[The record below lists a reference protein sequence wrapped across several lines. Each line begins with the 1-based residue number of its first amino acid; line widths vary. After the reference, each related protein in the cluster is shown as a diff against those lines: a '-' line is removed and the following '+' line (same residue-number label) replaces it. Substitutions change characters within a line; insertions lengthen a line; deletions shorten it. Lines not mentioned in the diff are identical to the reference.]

1 VQDEAPLVLV
11 VEDEPQMCTLLQDLL
26 EPAGYRVECATDA
39 RGGLARIAAGGV
51 DLVLLDRMLPGG
63 DGLELCRQVRARETD
78 LYLPM
83 LMMTA
88 LAGRDARLEGFA
100 AGADDY
106 IAKPFDAQELLDRVG
121 VWARA
126 RLRMKSY
133 HGRLVEAYGRLRTV
147 DRQREEF
154 LALVSHELRQPVAA
168 IAVMADALAE
178 APALGEPELA
188 ALDSL
193 RRQAHGLG
201 RLADDLLAIAR
212 LETGL
217 FRLQRTTVELG
228 ALVAALAEHALEPA
242 RVQVELPPEPVL
254 VDVDPERLGQALDN
268 LLRNALKYSA
278 ADLPVVVAVCPTPTE
293 ARIEVRDQGIGLT
306 AEEVARL
313 FQKYQRLGSGRPSA
327 ASGVGLGLYLARL
340 LVESHGGRIG
350 ATSAGPGHGATFTI
364 TLPRAQPPAEGTA

>member
-39 RGGLARIAAGGV
+39 RSGLARIAAGGV

-88 LAGRDARLEGFA
+88 LSGRDARLEGFA

-106 IAKPFDAQELLDRVG
+106 IAKPFDTQDLLDRVG

-126 RLRMKSY
+126 RLRMKTY
-133 HGRLVEAYGRLRTV
+133 HARLVEAYGRLRTV

-168 IAVMADALAE
+168 IAVMADALAD
-178 APALGEPELA
+178 APALGEPELV

-193 RRQAHGLG
+193 RRQAHDLG

-217 FRLQRTTVELG
+217 FRLQRTIVDLG

-268 LLRNALKYSA
+268 VLRNALKYSA

-306 AEEVARL
+306 ADEVARL

-350 ATSAGPGHGATFTI
+350 ASSPGPGHGATFTI
-364 TLPRAQPPAEGTA
+364 TLPRAQPPVEGTA

>member
-1 VQDEAPLVLV
+1 MQDEAPLVLV

-39 RGGLARIAAGGV
+39 RSGLARIAAGGV

-88 LAGRDARLEGFA
+88 LSGRDARLEGFA

-106 IAKPFDAQELLDRVG
+106 IAKPFDTQDLLDRVG

-126 RLRMKSY
+126 RLRMKTY
-133 HGRLVEAYGRLRTV
+133 HARLVEAYGRLRTV

-168 IAVMADALAE
+168 IAVMADALAD
-178 APALGEPELA
+178 APALGEPELV

-193 RRQAHGLG
+193 RRQAHDLG

-217 FRLQRTTVELG
+217 FRLQRTIVDLG

-268 LLRNALKYSA
+268 VLRNALKYSA

-306 AEEVARL
+306 ADEVARL

-350 ATSAGPGHGATFTI
+350 ASSPGPGHGATFTI
-364 TLPRAQPPAEGTA
+364 TLPRAQPPVEGTA